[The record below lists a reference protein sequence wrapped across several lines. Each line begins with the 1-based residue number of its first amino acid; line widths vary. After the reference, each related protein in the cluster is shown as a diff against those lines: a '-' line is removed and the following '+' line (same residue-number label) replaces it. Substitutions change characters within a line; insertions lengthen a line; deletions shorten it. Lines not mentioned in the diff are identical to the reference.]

1 MRGRH
6 EVQGQPYPRRIW
18 FQTNQPH
25 HKQYLFYLHSTA
37 FTVPTHALAPSFPPL
52 FCVRLLDLSQS
63 FYVGDAAGRPTDF
76 IDNATGMPSDVD
88 RQFARNAQLEF
99 KLPEEL
105 FGQ

>member
-1 MRGRH
+1 MWGAGSARSKPLGF
-6 EVQGQPYPRRIW
+6 QPNHPRRKCHLVGI
-18 FQTNQPH
+18 P
-25 HKQYLFYLHSTA
+25 TA
-37 FTVPTHALAPSFPPL
+37 FSVPILLLPHSHFLS
-52 FCVRLLDLSQS
+52 CVDLSQS

>member
-1 MRGRH
+1 MGGAGSARSKPLGF
-6 EVQGQPYPRRIW
+6 QPNHPHTHTHSFQYP
-18 FQTNQPH
+18 
-25 HKQYLFYLHSTA
+25 HS
-37 FTVPTHALAPSFPPL
+37 LAPPFSFL
-52 FCVRLLDLSQS
+52 SCVDLSQS